1 MSRRVVVTGMAGVTS
16 LGETWKDIQ
25 AKMSVGETGIRYM
38 EEWERYHDLGTKL
51 AGPVTDF
58 ELPKH
63 YSRKALRSMGRVSH
77 LSVYVTEQ
85 ALTRAGLLEDKELLQ
100 GGRIG
105 TAYGSSFGSTP
116 PVKAF
121 ARLMETGESRG
132 LTATSYIQMM
142 SHTAAVNIG
151 VFFGLTGRVI
161 PTSSA
166 CTSGSMAVGYAYEAI
181 KSGQQDLMIAGGA
194 EELCPTMAAVF
205 DTLFATSQR
214 NDEPHLSPRPYDQNR
229 DGLVI
234 GEGAS
239 TLILEEREHALA
251 RGAEIYAEI
260 LGFGTN
266 SDGKHITQP
275 SADTMR
281 GALEL
286 ALKDSQLTA
295 DDIQLVSG
303 HGTATNQGDVAE
315 CRATNEVFK
324 REIPFHTLKG
334 YFGHSLGACGAIEAW
349 LGIEAML
356 SGWVPATANLTD
368 VDPDCTGL
376 DHIMKDGRQ
385 MNIDNFMSNNFA
397 FGGINTSL
405 IIGKY
410 RD

>member
-16 LGETWKDIQ
+16 LGENWTDIQ
-25 AKMSVGETGIRYM
+25 AKMKAGNTGICYM
-38 EEWERYHDLGTKL
+38 DDWERYHDIGTRL

-58 ELPKH
+58 TIPKH
-63 YSRKALRSMGRVSH
+63 YSRKSLRSMGRVSH
-77 LSVYVTEQ
+77 LSVYATEC
-85 ALTRAGLLEDKELLQ
+85 ALTQAGLLEDKDFLQ
-100 GGRIG
+100 SGKIG

-121 ARLMETGESRG
+121 ARLMETGEARG

-181 KSGQQDLMIAGGA
+181 KAGQQDVMVAGGA

-205 DTLFATSQR
+205 DTLYATSQR
-214 NDEPHLSPRPYDQNR
+214 NDEPHLSPRPYDTAR

-251 RGAEIYAEI
+251 RGAKIYAEI

-275 SADTMR
+275 SADTMK

-286 ALKDSQLTA
+286 AIKDSGLTP
-295 DDIQLVSG
+295 DDIALVSG
-303 HGTATNQGDVAE
+303 HGTATSQGDVAE
-315 CRATNEVFK
+315 CRATLSVFN
-324 REIPFHTLKG
+324 RDVPFHTLKG

-349 LGIEAML
+349 LGIEAMQ
-356 SGWVPATANLTD
+356 SGWVPVTANLTE
-368 VDPDCTGL
+368 VDPDCVGM
-376 DHIMKDGRQ
+376 DHIMGNGRE
-385 MNIDNFMSNNFA
+385 MNFDIFMSNNFA

-405 IIGKY
+405 IIGKHSA
-410 RD
+410 

>member
-1 MSRRVVVTGMAGVTS
+1 MSRRIVVTGMSGVTS
-16 LGETWKDIQ
+16 LGENWSAIRQ
-25 AKMSVGETGIRYM
+25 KMQDGETGIRYM
-38 EEWERYHDLGTKL
+38 PDWERIEDMGTRL
-51 AGPVTDF
+51 AGPVLDF
-58 ELPKH
+58 SLPKH

-77 LSVYVTEQ
+77 LAVYATER
-85 ALTRAGLLEDKELLQ
+85 ALKDADLLENKDILQ
-100 GGRIG
+100 SGRVG

-121 ARLMETGESRG
+121 ARLMETGQTKG

-181 KSGQQDLMIAGGA
+181 KAGHQDVMIAGGA

-205 DTLFATSQR
+205 DTLFATSQK
-214 NDEPHLSPRPYDQNR
+214 NDTPHLSPRPYDEGR

-234 GEGAS
+234 GEGSA

-251 RGAEIYAEI
+251 RGATIYAEI

-275 SADTMR
+275 SSDTMK
-281 GALEL
+281 GALGL
-286 ALKDSQLTA
+286 ALKDSGIDA
-295 DDIQLVSG
+295 DEIDLISG
-303 HGTATNQGDVAE
+303 HGTATSQGDVAE
-315 CRATNEVFK
+315 CKATLEIFNREV
-324 REIPFHTLKG
+324 PFHTLKG
-334 YFGHSLGACGAIEAW
+334 HFGHTLGACGAIEVW
-349 LGIEAML
+349 LGIEAMRN
-356 SGWVPATANLTD
+356 SWVPATANLSD
-368 VDPDCTGL
+368 IDPDCIGL
-376 DHIMKDGRQ
+376 DHIIKAGRDMK
-385 MNIDNFMSNNFA
+385 IDRFMSNNFA

-405 IIGKY
+405 IIGKEC
-410 RD
+410 